1 MRKLLKLRNQKG
13 VSQQQVADAIGV
25 SRGQYGH
32 YETGH
37 SVPSADIIIKLAQ
50 YFQTT
55 PNDILDIQERVTDQ
69 SYLYIMGRDV
79 RHTKKVLNAE
89 QEEKIKKLIEVA
101 LPELIE
107 KSDKT

>member
-1 MRKLLKLRNQKG
+1 MHKLLLLRNQKG

-37 SVPSADIIIKLAQ
+37 SVPSADIIIKLSR

-55 PNDILDIQERVTDQ
+55 PNDLLDIDEQNAEQ
-69 SYLYIMGRDV
+69 SYLYIMGRDG
-79 RHTKKVLNAE
+79 RHTKKVLTTE

-101 LPELIE
+101 LPELAE
-107 KSDKT
+107 KNDNI

>member
-1 MRKLLKLRNQKG
+1 MHKLIKLRNQKG

-55 PNDILDIQERVTDQ
+55 PNDILDVEEQADDQ
-69 SYLYIMGRDV
+69 SYLYIMGRDG
-79 RHTKKVLNAE
+79 RHRKKVLTTE

-107 KSDKT
+107 NDNKL